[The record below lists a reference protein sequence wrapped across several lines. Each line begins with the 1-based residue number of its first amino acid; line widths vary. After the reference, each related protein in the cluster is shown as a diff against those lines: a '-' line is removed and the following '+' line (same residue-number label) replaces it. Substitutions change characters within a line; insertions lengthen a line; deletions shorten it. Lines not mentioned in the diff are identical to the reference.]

1 MGDGRGQF
9 EPSPALLL
17 VGATVM
23 AHFRM
28 HICAPAC
35 ALPPSRAPAN
45 AGSINRDG
53 EFRSEAGIWRQLLK
67 TQAAQCGGSPFR
79 ARAEDRGGQASSA
92 AVRWDQ
98 RAGTLSARV
107 TDRRPARGSDRHP
120 QRHRSSPVPSV
131 TQLRPVPG
139 TDVAHP
145 APSRTGTSLAAA
157 GDRSGTWLGVA
168 MVGLGLLA
176 SAAATVSYTAQYR
189 MVLGER
195 HQFLA
200 AGLEAAIPDAGALV
214 FASLGIA
221 LALHGR
227 RAVRARTLNVAA
239 VGASVVMNVLA
250 ASPGWKGV
258 AIWAMPPVAYALAS
272 DTMIGVVRARA
283 MARQRALASRLA
295 DDDPTPL
302 ALAGAGLLWLL
313 RLAFAP
319 LSTAA
324 GFRSWVLET
333 PAAPGRRHLAIAAQ
347 AGRPEL
353 PPGQPHVSGPR
364 PGTKTARFLALVTEH
379 HGPLAGI
386 EPGRVSPIC
395 SQLAPV
401 AGLDTGAA
409 RTALRKA
416 VLHARDGGSR

>member
-1 MGDGRGQF
+1 
-9 EPSPALLL
+9 
-17 VGATVM
+17 
-23 AHFRM
+23 
-28 HICAPAC
+28 
-35 ALPPSRAPAN
+35 
-45 AGSINRDG
+45 
-53 EFRSEAGIWRQLLK
+53 LK
-67 TQAAQCGGSPFR
+67 NQAAQCGGSPFP
-79 ARAEDRGGQASSA
+79 ATTEDRSGPASAGVGHWERQAGR
-92 AVRWDQ
+92 VP
-98 RAGTLSARV
+98 ARV
-107 TDRRPARGSDRHP
+107 TDRQPARGSGRHP
-120 QRHRSSPVPSV
+120 QRHRIAPVPAV
-131 TQLRPVPG
+131 TQLLPIPG
-139 TDVAHP
+139 NCVAHP
-145 APSRTGTSLAAA
+145 APSRNGTAPAPA

-168 MVGLGLLA
+168 MAGLALLA

-250 ASPGWKGV
+250 ASPGWKGL

-283 MARQRALASRLA
+283 TARQRALASRLA

-319 LSTAA
+319 RSTAA
-324 GFRSWVLET
+324 GFRSWVMES
-333 PAAPGRRHLAIAAQ
+333 PAAPGRRRVIAAQ
-347 AGRPEL
+347 PRQPRPPSGRPL
-353 PPGQPHVSGPR
+353 SPGPR
-364 PGTKTARFLALVTEH
+364 PGTKTARFVALVTEH

-386 EPGRVSPIC
+386 DVGRVSPIC
-395 SQLAPV
+395 SQLAPL

-409 RTALRKA
+409 RTALRRA
-416 VLHARDGGSR
+416 VLRARDGGTL